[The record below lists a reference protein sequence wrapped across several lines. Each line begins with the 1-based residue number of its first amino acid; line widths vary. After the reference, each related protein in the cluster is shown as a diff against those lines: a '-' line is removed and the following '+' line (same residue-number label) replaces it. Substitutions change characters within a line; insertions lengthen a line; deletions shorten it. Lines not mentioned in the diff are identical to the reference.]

1 MLAVDAAVPVEPKE
15 IHTIEPTQQVAR
27 IRFSPDG
34 RLLFG
39 GGYDAKI
46 HRWDLSGEEPVELSP
61 IDGHR
66 GWVQVVEF
74 GPNGGPLFSVDSW
87 GQLAARSFAGQG
99 VEGQGVELL
108 WKNEVAHDGWIYDL
122 SISADGQR
130 IATVGRDRF
139 ARVWSAKDGAR
150 LVELPRHEHDLSR
163 VALHPDGQ
171 SLVTGDLF
179 GTLRHWDL
187 ATGKLVREL
196 TFEKLHFYDRIQDV
210 PGIFVL
216 QFDDAGKTLLCGGG
230 EPARIQNHQGI
241 PTLHQI
247 DWETLKVR
255 RTQQFG
261 EAKDG
266 FIFDLARHP
275 AGWFLLASS
284 GNPGAGQFLI
294 TEPDAEE
301 PFFKFTKLSNC
312 HSIALTPDGNRAVV
326 SATNRRSQG
335 NGAVR
340 DDDGNY
346 VGNTSPLHVFDLTYG
361 SGA

>member
-1 MLAVDAAVPVEPKE
+1 MSVLAAAVPVEPKE
-15 IHTIEPTQQVAR
+15 IQKIQPTQQVAR
-27 IRFSPDG
+27 IRFTPDG
-34 RLLFG
+34 KLLFG

-46 HRWDLSGEEPVELSP
+46 HRWDLSGEEAVELST

-66 GWVQVVEF
+66 GWVQCVEF

-87 GQLAARSFAGQG
+87 GQIAARR
-99 VEGQGVELL
+99 VEGQKVELL
-108 WKNEVAHDGWIYDL
+108 WKNETAHDGWIHDL
-122 SISADGQR
+122 STSADGKR

-139 ARVWSAKDGAR
+139 ARVWSTEDGSQ
-150 LVELPRHEHDLSR
+150 LVELPRHEHDLCR
-163 VALHPDGQ
+163 VALHPDGK

-187 ATGKLVREL
+187 AAGKPVREL
-196 TFEKLHFYDRIQDV
+196 AFEKLHFYDRIQDV

-216 QFDDAGKTLLCGGG
+216 RFDNDGKTLLCGGG
-230 EPARIQNHQGI
+230 EPTRIQNHQGI

-247 DWETLKVR
+247 DWETLKVT

-275 AGWFLLASS
+275 DGWFLLATS
-284 GNPGAGQFLI
+284 GNPGAGQFLLA
-294 TEPDAEE
+294 EPDADE
-301 PFFKFTKLSNC
+301 PFFKFIKLSNC
-312 HSIALTPDGNRAVV
+312 HSVTLSPDGNRAVV
-326 SATNRRSQG
+326 SATNRNSQG

-340 DDDGNY
+340 DEEGGY
-346 VGNTSPLHVFDLTYG
+346 VGNSSPLHVFDLT
-361 SGA
+361 ANQPA